1 MRRFLK
7 VPLIA
12 ILALAGFLVFT
23 PPTAS
28 AQGWHG
34 GRVIVAGRFYGGGW
48 YGPGWGWY
56 GPGWYGPAWYG
67 QWGWGPGYYMPNAGK
82 VKIVTPDKNA
92 SVYIDGGYAGPVAKL
107 KKFSLRPGNHEIAL
121 RDSSGHTFYQERIQV
136 IPGKTIEI
144 HANYQRG

>member
-12 ILALAGFLVFT
+12 LLAFAGFLMVV
-23 PPTAS
+23 PATAS
-28 AQGWHG
+28 AA
-34 GRVIVAGRFYGGGW
+34 GRVVVVGGGFYGRGW

-56 GPGWYGPAWYG
+56 GPGWYGPY
-67 QWGWGPGYYMPNAGK
+67 GWGPGYYYYGPNAGK

-107 KKFSLRPGNHEIAL
+107 KKFSLRPGNHQIAL
-121 RDSSGHTFYQERIQV
+121 RDPSGHTFYQERIQV
-136 IPGKTIEI
+136 IPGKTTEI
-144 HANYQRG
+144 HAQQG

>member
-12 ILALAGFLVFT
+12 VLALAGFLTFAPV
-23 PPTAS
+23 TAS
-28 AQGWHG
+28 AAMRG
-34 GRVIVAGRFYGGGW
+34 GRVVIVGGGFYGRGW
-48 YGPGWGWY
+48 YGPGWGWGGWY
-56 GPGWYGPAWYG
+56 GPGWYYGP
-67 QWGWGPGYYMPNAGK
+67 WGWGPGYYVPNAGK

-121 RDSSGHTFYQERIQV
+121 RDPSGHTFYQERVQV

-144 HANYQRG
+144 HTNYQQG

>member
-1 MRRFLK
+1 MRKFLK

-12 ILALAGFLVFT
+12 ILAFAGFLIVA
-23 PPTAS
+23 PVTAS
-28 AQGWHG
+28 AAPA
-34 GRVIVAGRFYGGGW
+34 GRVVVVRGGFYGGGW

-56 GPGWYGPAWYG
+56 GPRWYGPAWYG
-67 QWGWGPGYYMPNAGK
+67 AWGWGPGYYVPNAGK

-92 SVYIDGGYAGPVAKL
+92 SVYVDGGYAGTVAKL

-121 RDSSGHTFYQERIQV
+121 RDSRGHTFYQERVQV

-144 HANYQRG
+144 HPNYQRG